1 MGWVSDLELSDGSDD
16 DDDLSMLF
24 RGMECS
30 RDHERLATM
39 PSYESSEE
47 EDVFGSDW
55 AYQTE
60 TEEEAY
66 QTEEDD
72 IRERYMGAGKRWQCQ
87 HPWCKAVIDGGDVCR
102 SCIQT
107 DGKAFNSKKEPLPL
121 PAGHH
126 GIVMSGGYGTSAG
139 YATNCA
145 FYTGSETRKGHVGC
159 TVDILPSSSTLVIHG
174 SEYPGEKY
182 LVKGTSK
189 IFADFPGGLVG
200 GTIDAVEPYAW
211 EKRSYSVTINGTVT
225 ENPQLIKLDV
235 GGDDTSPPPPVA
247 AAAAP
252 TAAGGKRTN
261 PNKAPTQKRPRTT
274 EAVPPSLPMPPTVPH
289 PLPERARTPSPAP
302 QQQLPLPDDDSLN
315 LAPLAAAPPLPMP
328 QATSQSPTFP
338 SIDLVQVRIPFVPGK
353 TSIVRIKRAQTFGDI
368 RDPVDRVLG
377 ADFPPYSFVKADG
390 LDTPFTETELKQ
402 AIEDDVKDLQLVV
415 KVDSNDEDDDA
426 PMETTSAELRP
437 LTPESS
443 NNNNAQP
450 EREADGDVVR
460 ATHNVGAM
468 NSFNAL
474 MPGLGLQTNVPA
486 NSDDEGSDRLVSD
499 DDEEEDDRLVSEDDE
514 DEVDEEL
521 MDVET
526 GSARTVDEYLSH
538 PDKAYLRPWKQFIRP
553 NRAKKLGFA
562 NPFTVLPALW
572 LEEDTTEE
580 GLSDYEIQRLV
591 NIHNNNVKLME
602 LGFDKGDPNFYNGIR
617 WDVSSIAD
625 AEEFR
630 RKQEEAAE
638 LKRLQKERKK
648 REKEEQVRRVAAE
661 RAQKKIERE
670 ASKKARAEWR
680 MAEKNQK
687 ALDREEEKRLSREEK
702 EARKAA
708 LKASRPAGGGGGGK
722 PSETEEEREQ
732 RMALERHESARLYD
746 ELPWSRNRIPEG
758 LLVHPDTGKNVLFE
772 EVPES
777 IRKALERIMSRLQRP
792 GKFHDRYQQQMY
804 THVGLYRGR
813 QGDVFQFRGWQ
824 VQRKFPGSAGYLG
837 LTAQTSLAALI
848 AAASYVDPGRLN
860 SLASAHSW
868 ILWLIENGE
877 TAAQSW
883 LNDANVAASLD
894 EQELISIRSH
904 GGRTASTTS
913 VASTSASTSVAN
925 TSAAGSSSDPVL
937 PPIPDLPMPDMNVVQ
952 DVAEAT
958 GAGLGESLGALQN
971 NDNDPNAA
979 TLDLLDIL
987 DGIDDEN
994 VFGAVSQAPV
1004 KDEAL
1009 AQELIDMGATV
1020 GQLLKAGFE
1029 PHMLTPVY
1037 SARELRNAGLTL
1049 TDMMDKDLEE
1059 LKGAFSYEELKDF
1072 GYSDD
1077 ELDM

>member
-1 MGWVSDLELSDGSDD
+1 MGWISDLEMTDGSDD

-24 RGMECS
+24 RGMGCS
-30 RDHERLATM
+30 HEHERIITM
-39 PSYESSEE
+39 PFYESSG
-47 EDVFGSDW
+47 EDVFGRDW

-60 TEEEAY
+60 SEEEAY

-72 IRERYMGAGKRWQCQ
+72 IDERYMGSNKRWRCQ
-87 HPWCKAVIDGGDVCR
+87 RPWCRAIIETQDVCR
-102 SCIQT
+102 KCKNT
-107 DGKAFNSKKEPLPL
+107 DGDAFNSKREPLPL

-126 GIVMSGGYGTSAG
+126 GIVMAGGYGTNAG
-139 YATNCA
+139 YATNFA
-145 FYTGSETRKGHVGC
+145 FYTGSETKKGHVGC
-159 TVDILPSSSTLVIHG
+159 TVDIIPSSSTLVIHG

-200 GTIDAVEPYAW
+200 GTIDAVEAYAW

-225 ENPQLIKLDV
+225 ENPQLVKLDP
-235 GGDDTSPPPPVA
+235 GGDDTSPPPVA

-252 TAAGGKRTN
+252 TGAGGKRKN
-261 PNKAPTQKRPRTT
+261 PNRPPLQKLPRTT
-274 EAVPPSLPMPPTVPH
+274 EDVPPSLPMPPTVPH
-289 PLPERARTPSPAP
+289 PLPERVRTPSPAP
-302 QQQLPLPDDDSLN
+302 QQQLPLPGDDELSDF
-315 LAPLAAAPPLPMP
+315 APLGSVPPLSKT
-328 QATSQSPTFP
+328 QATSQSPTLP
-338 SIDLVQVRIPFVPGK
+338 SINLVQVRIPFLPGN
-353 TSIVRIKRAQTFGDI
+353 TSIVKIKKAEAFGDI
-368 RDPVDRVLG
+368 RDSVDRVLG
-377 ADFPPYSFVKADG
+377 SDFPPYSFVTADG
-390 LDTPFTETELKQ
+390 LDTPFTENDLKQ
-402 AIEDDVKDLQLVV
+402 AIENDVKELQLVA
-415 KVDSNDEDDDA
+415 KVDPTAEDDDA
-426 PMETTSAELRP
+426 PMEATTDELRP
-437 LTPESS
+437 LAPES
-443 NNNNAQP
+443 NNNNALP
-450 EREADGDVVR
+450 ETDDTERSLHDV
-460 ATHNVGAM
+460 GGM
-468 NSFNAL
+468 SSFNVL
-474 MPGLGLQTNVPA
+474 MPGFGLQTNA
-486 NSDDEGSDRLVSD
+486 SSNSDEEEEDKLVSD
-499 DDEEEDDRLVSEDDE
+499 DEEEEDDRLVSDDDE

-526 GSARTVDEYLSH
+526 GHARTVEEYLSK

-553 NRAKKLGFA
+553 NRAKKLGFD
-562 NPFTVLPALW
+562 NPFTVLPAMW
-572 LEEDTTEE
+572 IEEDTTEE
-580 GLSDYEIQRLV
+580 GLPDYEIQRLV
-591 NIHNNNVKLME
+591 NIHNNAIKLIE
-602 LGFDKGDPNFYNGIR
+602 LNLQEGDPNFYNGIR

-625 AEEFR
+625 AEEYR
-630 RKQEEAAE
+630 RKQEEEAE

-648 REKEEQVRRVAAE
+648 REKEEQVRRAAE
-661 RAQKKIERE
+661 ERARKKVERE

-680 MAEKNQK
+680 MAERNQK
-687 ALDREEEKRLSREEK
+687 ALDREEEKRLSREDK

-708 LKASRPAGGGGGGK
+708 LKASRSTSGGK

-777 IRKALERIMSRLQRP
+777 IRNALERIMSRLQRP
-792 GKFHDRYQQQMY
+792 GMFHERYQQQMY

-848 AAASYVDPGRLN
+848 AAASYIDPGRLN

-913 VASTSASTSVAN
+913 VASTSA
-925 TSAAGSSSDPVL
+925 AGSSSDSTALPL
-937 PPIPDLPMPDMNVVQ
+937 PPLPPLPDPPMPNMNAVQ
-952 DVAEAT
+952 DVADAT
-958 GAGLGESLGALQN
+958 GAGLGESLNALQN

-979 TLDLLDIL
+979 TLDLLDIIG
-987 DGIDDEN
+987 GIDDEN
-994 VFGAVSQAPV
+994 VFGAVSHASV

-1009 AQELIDMGATV
+1009 AQDLIDMGATV

-1029 PHMLTPVY
+1029 PHILTPVY
-1037 SARELRNAGLTL
+1037 SARELREAGLTL

-1059 LKGAFSYEELKDF
+1059 LRGAFTYEELKDF

-1077 ELDM
+1077 ELGM